1 MQRERTVRLDRR
13 GRATLT
19 LERPAPGE
27 PEALYRVRKTGR
39 HAATSLPAV
48 VRPR

>member
-19 LERPAPGE
+19 LERPAAGE

-39 HAATSLPAV
+39 HGVTSLPAV